1 MNRVSEEK
9 KVRIR
14 SQEDFWAGLMFIGFG
29 VLALVVAH
37 DYPMGSAV
45 RMGPGYFPTYLGA
58 ISIVIG
64 AITIGNAYR
73 FDGEGLGR
81 WGWRA
86 LLWLSTAFAGFGL
99 LIEGA
104 GFVPALVALI
114 IASSL
119 AGRDTRPWELALL
132 IVVLI
137 AGSVGLFIYGLEL
150 PYRLFPWS

>member
-1 MNRVSEEK
+1 M
-9 KVRIR
+9 RIR
-14 SQEDFWAGLMFIGFG
+14 SQEDLWAGLMFIGFG
-29 VLALVVAH
+29 VLAVGVAR

-45 RMGPGYFPTYLGA
+45 RMGPGYFPTYLGV

-64 AITIGNAYR
+64 AIMAGRAFR
-73 FDGEGLGR
+73 FDGDGLGR
-81 WGWRA
+81 WGWRP
-86 LLWLSTAFAGFGL
+86 LLWLSAAFASFGL

-119 AGRDTRPWELALL
+119 AGRDTRAWEL
-132 IVVLI
+132 VVLI
-137 AGSVGLFIYGLEL
+137 AVLTTGSVALFIYGLEL